1 MPTLEEFVDT
11 LEHSGLIEEAL
22 WRRWYAQNSAA
33 FTTGE
38 GMAQALV
45 ERGLITDWQSG
56 MLREGRWRGFFLGKY
71 KILRQ
76 LGAGSMGAV
85 YLGEHLLMRNRVAIK
100 VMAQRLQK
108 SQRHLERFQR
118 EAQATASVSHPR
130 IVRAFDVEMSGN
142 TPYLVMEYVEGDDL
156 QKIVQDGGV
165 LPVNEAAEI
174 IRQSA
179 EGLEAAHQAGLVHRD
194 IKPSN
199 ILLDKAGQV
208 HILDLG
214 LARVEADEEASMTLM
229 HNSKALGTVDY
240 LAPEQARDSHAV
252 DARADIYSLGC
263 TLYFLL
269 AGQPLFNEGTI
280 PQRILAHQ
288 TQPPPDVRKT
298 RPEVPDDLIKILEKM
313 LAKERARRFASAGE
327 VAAALEAFLAGKSI
341 VSFLSTAEEAELM
354 RIDLEEA
361 AEPPPPK
368 SLVAAAVAA
377 TVAQPAGVAAASGSH
392 SFAAPPASSASDG
405 QSALPDLAPLDP
417 PDLFAPQA
425 PGLHG
430 SDALLGG
437 LGDRDLAP
445 LSSPTGFDTLS
456 GQLDATQSLPI
467 ATRSEVLAA
476 GPAGQGSTA
485 ESGSV
490 RNWLVE
496 AVATEAGEGE
506 GIGGLRYKLWF
517 LILFGIISGLI
528 VAGAGYS
535 VIRTLNST
543 PAAPQVQSVEGQ
555 QVP

>member
-1 MPTLEEFVDT
+1 MPSLEEFVDT
-11 LEHSGLIEEAL
+11 LQHSGLIEEAA
-22 WRRWYAQNSAA
+22 WQRWYAQNSTA
-33 FTTGE
+33 FATGDQI
-38 GMAQALV
+38 AQALV
-45 ERGLITDWQSG
+45 AQGLITDWQSG

-85 YLGEHLLMRNRVAIK
+85 YLAEHVLMRHRVAIK

-108 SQRHLERFQR
+108 SQRHVERFQR

-142 TPYLVMEYVEGDDL
+142 TPYLVMEYVEGEDL
-156 QKIVQDGGV
+156 QKIIQDGGV
-165 LPVNEAAEI
+165 LPVHEAAEI

-179 EGLEAAHQAGLVHRD
+179 EGLEAAHRAGLVHRD

-199 ILLDKAGQV
+199 ILLDKQGQV
-208 HILDLG
+208 HVLDLG
-214 LARVEADEEASMTLM
+214 LARLEADEEASMTLM

-269 AGQPLFNEGTI
+269 AGTPLFNEGTI

-288 TQPPPDVRKT
+288 TQPPPDVRKS

-313 LAKERARRFASAGE
+313 LAKQRARRFASAGE
-327 VAAALEAFLAGKSI
+327 VAAALEAFLAGKP
-341 VSFLSTAEEAELM
+341 VAPFLSTAEEAELM

-361 AEPPPPK
+361 AQPPPAK

-377 TVAQPAGVAAASGSH
+377 TVAVPAAVVAAGGSDN
-392 SFAAPPASSASDG
+392 FAAAPGSSAGDR
-405 QSALPDLAPLDP
+405 QSALPELAPLNP
-417 PDLFAPQA
+417 PDLFSPE
-425 PGLHG
+425 PFPLHG

-437 LGDRDLAP
+437 LGDRGLQP
-445 LSSPTGFDTLS
+445 LSSPTGFDTLN
-456 GQLDATQSLPI
+456 GQLDTTQVLPI
-467 ATRSEVLAA
+467 QARSEVLAA
-476 GPAGQGSTA
+476 RPAGFGAATEQD
-485 ESGSV
+485 SV
-490 RNWLVE
+490 RNWLVNL
-496 AVATEAGEGE
+496 VATQAGEGE

-517 LILFGIISGLI
+517 LILFGVVSGLI

-535 VIRTLNST
+535 VIRTLTST
-543 PAAPQVQSVEGQ
+543 PAVQQ
-555 QVP
+555 AQP

>member
-1 MPTLEEFVDT
+1 MPSIEEFVDT
-11 LEHSGLIEEAL
+11 LEHSGLIEEAV
-22 WRRWYAQNSAA
+22 WRRWHAQHAAA
-33 FTTGE
+33 FSTGE

-45 ERGLITDWQSG
+45 QQGLITDWQSG

-85 YLGEHLLMRNRVAIK
+85 YLAEHMLMRHRVAIK

-108 SQRHLERFQR
+108 SQRHVERFQR
-118 EAQATASVSHPR
+118 EAQATASVNHPR

-156 QKIVQDGGV
+156 QKIVQEGGV
-165 LPVNEAAEI
+165 LPVSEAAEI

-179 EGLEAAHQAGLVHRD
+179 EGLEAAHKSGLVHRD

-199 ILLDKAGQV
+199 ILLDKQGQV

-214 LARVEADEEASMTLM
+214 LARLEADEEASMTLL

-269 AGQPLFNEGTI
+269 AGTPLFNEGTI

-288 TQPPPDVRKT
+288 TQPPPDVRKS

-327 VAAALEAFLAGKSI
+327 VAGALEAFLAGKTI
-341 VSFLSTAEEAELM
+341 APFLSTAEEAELM

-361 AEPPPPK
+361 AAPPPAK

-377 TVAQPAGVAAASGSH
+377 AVAAPSVRSGS
-392 SFAAPPASSASDG
+392 SGSGNFTAAPSGSGGDR
-405 QSALPDLAPLDP
+405 QSALPELAPLNP
-417 PDLFAPQA
+417 PELFPTE
-425 PGLHG
+425 PLPVSG
-430 SDALLGG
+430 SDALLGA
-437 LGDRDLAP
+437 LGDRDLQP

-456 GQLDATQSLPI
+456 GQLDTTQVLPI
-467 ATRSEVLAA
+467 QARSQVLGA
-476 GPAGQGSTA
+476 GPNSTP
-485 ESGSV
+485 ESRPAPASH
-490 RNWLVE
+490 WLVA
-496 AVATEAGEGE
+496 AVAQQAEEGE
-506 GIGGLRYKLWF
+506 GIGGLHYKLWF
-517 LILFGIISGLI
+517 LILFGILTGLI
-528 VAGAGYS
+528 LAGTGYIA
-535 VIRTLNST
+535 IRTLGGE
-543 PAAPQVQSVEGQ
+543 PAAQPTQSLG
-555 QVP
+555 P

>member
-1 MPTLEEFVDT
+1 
-11 LEHSGLIEEAL
+11 
-22 WRRWYAQNSAA
+22 
-33 FTTGE
+33 
-38 GMAQALV
+38 
-45 ERGLITDWQSG
+45 
-56 MLREGRWRGFFLGKY
+56 
-71 KILRQ
+71 
-76 LGAGSMGAV
+76 
-85 YLGEHLLMRNRVAIK
+85 
-100 VMAQRLQK
+100 
-108 SQRHLERFQR
+108 
-118 EAQATASVSHPR
+118 
-130 IVRAFDVEMSGN
+130 
-142 TPYLVMEYVEGDDL
+142 VMEYVEGDDL

-179 EGLEAAHQAGLVHRD
+179 EGLEAAHKAGLVHRD
-194 IKPSN
+194 IKPSY
-199 ILLDKAGQV
+199 ILLDKEGQV

-269 AGQPLFNEGTI
+269 AGTPLFDEGTI

-288 TQPPPDVRKT
+288 TQPPPDVRNV

-327 VAAALEAFLAGKSI
+327 VAGALEAFLAGKSI

-354 RIDLEEA
+354 RIDLQEA

-377 TVAQPAGVAAASGSH
+377 AVTQPATVGAGSGSNG
-392 SFAAPPASSASDG
+392 SAAPPASSASDG

-417 PDLFAPQA
+417 PDLFAPQP

-430 SDALLGG
+430 SDALLGA

-476 GPAGQGSTA
+476 RPANQSAAT
-485 ESGSV
+485 EQGSV

-496 AVATEAGEGE
+496 KVATEAGEGE

-528 VAGAGYS
+528 VAGTGYS

-543 PAAPQVQSVEGQ
+543 PAAPQVQPVEER

>member
-1 MPTLEEFVDT
+1 MPSLEEFVDT
-11 LEHSGLIEEAL
+11 LEHSGLIEEAV
-22 WRRWYAQNSAA
+22 WQRWHAQHAAA

-38 GMAQALV
+38 EMAQALV
-45 ERGLITDWQSG
+45 QQGLITDWQSG

-85 YLGEHLLMRNRVAIK
+85 YLAEHMLMRHRVAIK

-108 SQRHLERFQR
+108 SQRHVERFQR
-118 EAQATASVSHPR
+118 EAQATASVNHPR

-165 LPVNEAAEI
+165 LPVHEAAEI

-179 EGLEAAHQAGLVHRD
+179 EGLEAAHRAGLVHRD

-199 ILLDKAGQV
+199 ILLDKQGQI

-214 LARVEADEEASMTLM
+214 LARLEADEEASMTLL

-269 AGQPLFNEGTI
+269 AGTPLFNEGTI

-313 LAKERARRFASAGE
+313 LAKERARRFASAAE
-327 VAAALEAFLAGKSI
+327 VAGALEAFLAGKPI
-341 VSFLSTAEEAELM
+341 APFLSTAEEADLM

-361 AEPPPPK
+361 AAPPPPK

-377 TVAQPAGVAAASGSH
+377 TAAAPSLRSGSGGSDH
-392 SFAAPPASSASDG
+392 FAAAPYGSGGDG
-405 QSALPDLAPLDP
+405 QSALPELSPLNP
-417 PDLFAPQA
+417 PELFPMG
-425 PGLHG
+425 PLPLSG
-430 SDALLGG
+430 SDALLGA
-437 LGDRDLAP
+437 LGDRDLQP

-456 GQLDATQSLPI
+456 GQMDTTQTLPLPSRQVLGATSDQAADTQDHGSL
-467 ATRSEVLAA
+467 R
-476 GPAGQGSTA
+476 Q
-485 ESGSV
+485 
-490 RNWLVE
+490 WLVD
-496 AVATEAGEGE
+496 AVAYQAAEGE
-506 GIGGLRYKLWF
+506 GIGGLKYKLWF
-517 LILFGIISGLI
+517 LILFGTLTGLI
-528 VAGAGYS
+528 VAGTGYLA
-535 VIRTLNST
+535 IGTLTSA
-543 PAAPQVQSVEGQ
+543 PAVQQ
-555 QVP
+555 AQP